1 MRQLRNNVTS
11 ANIANAETP
20 GYQAKKVEFE
30 GALANALRL
39 ESAAGVTHS
48 DPNHLA
54 IAGEGSIG
62 RVRADVFDNPEGPVT
77 NDGNNVDMEK
87 EMATLAENSIL
98 YRAAIQLINK
108 KLASMK
114 YAASDGGR

>member
-1 MRQLRNNVTS
+1 
-11 ANIANAETP
+11 
-20 GYQAKKVEFE
+20 
-30 GALANALRL
+30 
-39 ESAAGVTHS
+39 
-48 DPNHLA
+48 
-54 IAGEGSIG
+54 
-62 RVRADVFDNPEGPVT
+62 VFDNPEGPVT